1 MHDTVIVGAGL
12 AGLTA
17 ARILGRAGRR
27 VRVLEASA
35 VLGGRVRSRVVD
47 GFTLDA
53 GYQVLFPGYPAVRRN
68 LDLDALELVPIPP
81 SAAVRRGRRE
91 DVLGDPRR
99 DPAALPSTL
108 TTGVLSVAD
117 KLRVGRLA
125 LELLAPPPHTLLI
138 GPDETTE
145 SYLRGQ
151 GFSEAA
157 LNNFFRPFF
166 GGIFLRREL
175 DTSAR
180 LFRYYFRMLIDGG
193 AALPRA
199 GMGAIPQQLA
209 AGVDVQVNVRVTAL
223 TAHGSHVTL
232 QTSNGELDAR
242 SVIVATD
249 PNAAAG
255 LLGQDVSRG
264 SLGSTYLSYAADR
277 AIDDQPRLL
286 LNAETGLINNAQWLS
301 NVLPGRVPPGQQLL
315 VVSVLD
321 LPLLEDAALDAR
333 VRGELAH
340 WYGEAAVSSLRTL
353 AVERIPHAQYPQ
365 PPGYVATLPGHA
377 TGLPGVL
384 LASEVTSMSG
394 IQGAMESG
402 EKAAAILLD
411 DLAALS
417 RPRGPE
423 IETLIFLCGPVRPSD
438 F

>member
-17 ARILGRAGRR
+17 ARILSRAGRR
-27 VRVLEASA
+27 VRVLEASGM
-35 VLGGRVRSRVVD
+35 LGGRVRSRVVD

-53 GYQVLFPGYPAVRRN
+53 GYQVLFPSYPAVKRN
-68 LDLDALELVPIPP
+68 LDLDALDLVPILP
-81 SAAVRRGRRE
+81 SAAVRRGKRE

-108 TTGVLSVAD
+108 TTGVLNLAD
-117 KLRVGRLA
+117 KLRVGKLA
-125 LELLAPPPHTLLI
+125 LALLIPPAHTLLT

-157 LNNFFRPFF
+157 LDNFFRPFF

-180 LFRYYFRMLIDGG
+180 LFRYYLRMLIDGG

-199 GMGAIPQQLA
+199 GMSAIPQQLA
-209 AGVDVQVNVRVTAL
+209 AGLDVGVDVRVMGL
-223 TAHGSHVTL
+223 KAHGSHVTV

-242 SVIVATD
+242 NVIVATD
-249 PNAAAG
+249 PDTAAG
-255 LLGQDVSRG
+255 LLGENISRG
-264 SLGSTYLSYAADR
+264 SLGSTYLYYASDTKV
-277 AIDDQPRLL
+277 DDQTRLL
-286 LNAETGLINNAQWLS
+286 LNAEAGLINNAQWLS
-301 NVLPGRVPPGQQLL
+301 NVLPGRVPPGQHLL
-315 VVSVLD
+315 AVTVLG
-321 LPLLEDAALDAR
+321 LHAEDDAELDTR
-333 VRGELAH
+333 VRAELEA
-340 WYGEAAVSSLRTL
+340 WYDGEAVSRLRTL

-365 PPGYVATLPGHA
+365 PPGYAATLPGHS
-377 TGLPGVL
+377 TDLNGVV

-402 EKAAAILLD
+402 EKAAAIVLN

-417 RPRGPE
+417 RPRG
-423 IETLIFLCGPVRPSD
+423 G
-438 F
+438 

>member
-1 MHDTVIVGAGL
+1 MHDTPRYDTVVVGAGL

-17 ARILGRAGRR
+17 ARILSRAGQR
-27 VRVLEASA
+27 VRVLEASG

-53 GYQVLFPGYPAVRRN
+53 GYQVLFPSYPAVGRN
-68 LDLDALELVPIPP
+68 LDLDALDLVSILP
-81 SAAVRRGRRE
+81 SAAVRRGARE

-108 TTGVLSVAD
+108 TTGMLSVTD
-117 KLRVGRLA
+117 KLRVGKLA
-125 LELLAPPPHTLLI
+125 LKVLIPPPHTLLT

-145 SYLRGQ
+145 NYLRRA
-151 GFSEAA
+151 GFSESA
-157 LNNFFRPFF
+157 LDNFFRPFF

-180 LFRYYFRMLIDGG
+180 LFRYYLRMLIDGG

-199 GMGAIPQQLA
+199 GMSAIPAQLA
-209 AGVDVQVNVRVTAL
+209 AGLDVQVNVRVTGL
-223 TAHGSHVTL
+223 RAHGSHVTL

-249 PNAAAG
+249 PNTAAA
-255 LLGQDVSRG
+255 LLGQNVSRG
-264 SLGSTYLSYAADR
+264 SLGSTYLYYAADR
-277 AIDDQPRLL
+277 QIDDQPRLL
-286 LNAETGLINNAQWLS
+286 LNAETGLINNAHWLS
-301 NVLPGRVPPGQQLL
+301 NVLPGRVPPGQHLL
-315 VVSVLD
+315 AVT
-321 LPLLEDAALDAR
+321 LPGLYAEDDAELDAC
-333 VRGELAH
+333 VRGELEN
-340 WYGEAAVSSLRTL
+340 WYGEAAVSGLRTL

-365 PPGYVATLPGHA
+365 PPGYAATLPDHA
-377 TGLPGVL
+377 TGLGSVL

-402 EKAAAILLD
+402 EKAAAIVLD

-417 RPRGPE
+417 RPRGA
-423 IETLIFLCGPVRPSD
+423 
-438 F
+438 

>member
-1 MHDTVIVGAGL
+1 MHDTRQLDTVVVGAGL

-17 ARILGRAGRR
+17 ARILSRAGQR
-27 VRVLEASA
+27 VRVLEASG

-53 GYQVLFPGYPAVRRN
+53 GYQVLFPSYPAVKRN
-68 LDLDALELVPIPP
+68 LDLEALDLVPIPP
-81 SAAVRRGRRE
+81 SAAVRRGKRE

-108 TTGVLSVAD
+108 TTGVLGVAD
-117 KLRVGRLA
+117 KLRVGKLA
-125 LELLAPPPHTLLI
+125 LELLLPPPHTLLT

-180 LFRYYFRMLIDGG
+180 LFRYYLRMLIDGG

-199 GMGAIPQQLA
+199 GMSAIPQQLA
-209 AGVDVQVNVRVTAL
+209 KGLDVQVNMRVTGL
-223 TAHGSHVTL
+223 TAHGSHVTV
-232 QTSNGELDAR
+232 QTSAGEVDAGN
-242 SVIVATD
+242 VIVATD
-249 PNAAAG
+249 PNTAAA
-255 LLGQDVSRG
+255 LLGQNVSRG
-264 SLGSTYLSYAADR
+264 SLGSTYLYYAADQEV
-277 AIDDQPRLL
+277 DNQPRLL
-286 LNAETGLINNAQWLS
+286 LNAETGLINNAHWLS
-301 NVLPGRVPPGQQLL
+301 NVLPGRVPPGQHLL
-315 VVSVLD
+315 AVTALGNHA
-321 LPLLEDAALDAR
+321 EDDAELDAS
-333 VRGELAH
+333 VRGELEH
-340 WYGEAAVSSLRTL
+340 WYGEAAVSGLRTL

-365 PPGYVATLPGHA
+365 PPGYAATQPGHA
-377 TGLPGVL
+377 TGIDGVL

-402 EKAAAILLD
+402 EKAAAIVLD

-417 RPRGPE
+417 RPRG
-423 IETLIFLCGPVRPSD
+423 G
-438 F
+438 

>member
-1 MHDTVIVGAGL
+1 MHDTVVVGAGL

-17 ARILGRAGRR
+17 ARRLGRAGRR
-27 VRVLEASA
+27 VRVLEASG

-53 GYQVLFPGYPAVRRN
+53 GYQVLFPAYPAVRRN
-68 LDLDALELVPIPP
+68 LDLTALDLVPIAP
-81 SAAVRRGRRE
+81 SAAVRRGERE

-99 DPAALPSTL
+99 DPAALPGTL
-108 TTGVLSVAD
+108 TTDALSLAD

-125 LELLAPPPHTLLI
+125 LALLRGAPHALLS

-180 LFRYYFRMLIDGG
+180 LFRYYFRLLLGGG

-199 GMGAIPQQLA
+199 GMSAIPRQLA
-209 AGVDVQVNVRVTAL
+209 AGLDVQVNVRVTGLEAR
-223 TAHGSHVTL
+223 GPHVTL

-249 PNAAAG
+249 PSAAAA
-255 LLGQDVSRG
+255 LLGQDVARG
-264 SLGSTYLSYAADR
+264 SLGSTYLYYAADTK
-277 AIDDQPRLL
+277 IDDQPRLL

-301 NVLPGRVPPGQQLL
+301 NALPGRVPPGQHLL
-315 VVSVLD
+315 TVTVLGLPDEDDCD
-321 LPLLEDAALDAR
+321 LDGQ
-333 VRGELAH
+333 VRGELEA
-340 WYGEAAVSSLRTL
+340 WYGEAAVSGLRTL

-365 PPGYVATLPGHA
+365 PPGYAATLPGHA
-377 TGLPGVL
+377 TPLPGVL

-402 EKAAAILLD
+402 EKAAAILLG

-417 RPRGPE
+417 RPRGA
-423 IETLIFLCGPVRPSD
+423 
-438 F
+438 